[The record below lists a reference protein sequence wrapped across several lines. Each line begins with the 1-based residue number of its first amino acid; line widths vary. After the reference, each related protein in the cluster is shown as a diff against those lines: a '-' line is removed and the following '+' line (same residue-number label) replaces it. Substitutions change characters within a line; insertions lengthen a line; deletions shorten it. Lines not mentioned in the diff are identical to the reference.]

1 MKRFLTSCVFPI
13 ILFGTIIIGEL
24 ATYTTTTAHNHEFY
38 LAFQRS
44 GFQNGTLTLC
54 IDDKHIFQKIIR
66 GNYPMK
72 VCDLEN
78 LYFLLRELIRK

>member
-1 MKRFLTSCVFPI
+1 MKRFLISSIFSI

-24 ATYTTTTAHNHEFY
+24 ATYTTTMAHNHKFY

-54 IDDKHIFQKIIR
+54 IDDKHIFQKIVR
-66 GNYPMK
+66 ENYPMK

>member
-1 MKRFLTSCVFPI
+1 MKRFLISSMFSI

-24 ATYTTTTAHNHEFY
+24 ATYTTTMAHNHEFY

-54 IDDKHIFQKIIR
+54 IDDKHIFQKIVR
-66 GNYPMK
+66 ENYPMK

>member
-1 MKRFLTSCVFPI
+1 MKKFLTTSIFFVIF
-13 ILFGTIIIGEL
+13 FGTIIIGEL

-44 GFQNGTLTLC
+44 GFQYGTLTLC
-54 IDDKHIFQKIIR
+54 INNKHIFQKIVR
-66 GNYPMK
+66 ENYPMK

-78 LYFLLRELIRK
+78 LYFLLRELLRK

>member
-1 MKRFLTSCVFPI
+1 MKKFLVSSIFPI
-13 ILFGTIIIGEL
+13 ILFGNIILGEL
-24 ATYTTTTAHNHEFY
+24 ATYTTTMAHNHEFY

-54 IDDKHIFQKIIR
+54 IDDKHIFQKIVR
-66 GNYPMK
+66 ENYPMK

>member
-1 MKRFLTSCVFPI
+1 MI
-13 ILFGTIIIGEL
+13 FGTIVISEL
-24 ATYTTTTAHNHEFY
+24 ATYTTTTAYDHKFY

-54 IDDKHIFQKIIR
+54 IDDKHIFQKIVR
-66 GNYPMK
+66 ENYPMK